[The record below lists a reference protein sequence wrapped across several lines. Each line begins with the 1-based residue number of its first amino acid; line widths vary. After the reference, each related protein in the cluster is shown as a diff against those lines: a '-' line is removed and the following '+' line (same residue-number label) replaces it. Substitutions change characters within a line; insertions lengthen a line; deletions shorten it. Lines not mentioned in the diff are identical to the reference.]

1 MKDYAVRERDRVSKL
16 VLYVAFGSGIGGVVR
31 LLLGNFIQ
39 QRMGASFP
47 LGTLVIN
54 ITGSFLLGFLI
65 RYALGTP
72 DVTPEVRAML
82 TTGFCGGYTTF
93 STYSF
98 ETATLIEDGR
108 YERAS
113 FYILLSVAIALLG
126 VFGGFAT
133 ARQLLAFRSS
143 G

>member
-1 MKDYAVRERDRVSKL
+1 MSRLAW
-16 VLYVAFGSGIGGVVR
+16 YVAIGSGIGGLAR
-31 LLLGNFIQ
+31 LLLGTLVQ
-39 QRMGASFP
+39 QKTGSSFP

-72 DVTPEVRAML
+72 NVTPEIRALL

-108 YERAS
+108 YQRAAV
-113 FYILLSVAIALLG
+113 YIVLSVGVALLG
-126 VFGGFAT
+126 TFGGFAT
-133 ARQLLAFRSS
+133 ARQLLAFRASA
-143 G
+143 

>member
-1 MKDYAVRERDRVSKL
+1 MGRL
-16 VLYVAFGSGIGGVVR
+16 VWYVAVGSAIGGVAR

-39 QRMGASFP
+39 QKVGASFP
-47 LGTLVIN
+47 VGTMVIN

-72 DVTPEVRAML
+72 EISPEIRAML

-113 FYILLSVAIALLG
+113 MYIFLSVAIALLG
-126 VFGGFAT
+126 VFGGFVS
-133 ARQLLAFRSS
+133 ARQVLSLRS
-143 G
+143 

>member
-1 MKDYAVRERDRVSKL
+1 MSRL
-16 VLYVAFGSGIGGVVR
+16 VWYVAFGSGIGGVVR

-65 RYALGTP
+65 RYALGAP
-72 DVTPEVRAML
+72 NVTPEIRAMI

-93 STYSF
+93 STYSY

-113 FYILLSVAIALLG
+113 LYILLSVSIALLG

-133 ARQLLAFRSS
+133 ARQVLAFRSNS
-143 G
+143 

>member
-113 FYILLSVAIALLG
+113 LYILLSVAIALLG